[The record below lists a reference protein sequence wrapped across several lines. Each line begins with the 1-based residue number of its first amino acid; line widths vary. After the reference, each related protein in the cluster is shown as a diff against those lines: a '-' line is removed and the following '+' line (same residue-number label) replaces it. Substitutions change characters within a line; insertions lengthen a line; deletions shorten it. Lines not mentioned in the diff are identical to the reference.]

1 MTQVSVSSSTNIALG
16 QKKGA
21 YLQYLGQRY
30 PNKYKALEILVRDL
44 TGKKDPGQEPIRH
57 EFVEGPSGRKKR
69 DYVQDFFFNSPEGIG
84 MSLDDAVSMVGIA
97 AEFLG
102 MSTSQRY
109 GYKGALWHK
118 KYTAPAV
125 KAVKVL
131 APIAAKG
138 YMAYTRPGIENVPER
153 AELTETVLGFG
164 QGLKK
169 DVRERGVGSL
179 IDPLELAFPVAAR
192 THKIL
197 RRTGLD
203 PEEDLLRSFDPGGT
217 EQLNRQ
223 IEARERRGRELFEEA
238 KKSDVPVGEVSRE
251 HVRSGYSEE
260 IQEATRIEKRIE
272 EINAEGHRLTDERE
286 ALARAILKGEPFG
299 NAEKINADPRIKKL
313 DDRIDDLNQEFDEIM
328 DDPPSTIGMGLMFL
342 KRELADTEGKIS
354 DAEDLLSKPF
364 DDPLSQGVENYPTG
378 FDAAGTN
385 DALIAEV
392 SDLKEYKEKLQT
404 QITQLPEQQKEYR
417 ERIAELDGMDE
428 WTLAIL
434 DRAISQGYIIPAF
447 HGSKGDI
454 RLFDEGMRSKG
465 TGGGDTRDA
474 FFFAARSEDVVPYM
488 KKWEPGPGG
497 LGVSPAAAGRTDIS
511 RYQDKLGIE
520 HGGMARR
527 MGEIRDEQLERF
539 NYEHKVELLSSA
551 NKDLIDLIYRKEE
564 LLQKHVSFNV
574 TIPKEVLD
582 ALDAEDALGFDTS
595 REAARAILSDPDWET
610 AWEVE
615 SYSNRKVLKE
625 WVAEWKELRKVKN
638 FGDGLNLLRMA
649 FTSTNL
655 KKEGSW
661 LNKDRVVDV
670 TGDALEKELDNLVAL
685 KDLYDFP
692 VDEIIPEELLTTL
705 PGDWKDTG
713 IFDQDVI
720 EEILKGSGYSTIQD
734 FSYESAGVSNN
745 LKKVLDDW
753 AMLSPEEKVNFSDNL
768 ASKLE
773 LAGQIHSAERLT
785 QLAFEPGYDPS
796 KIASDS
802 ILDKKLIEE
811 YRELKRDGDVI
822 GEARRTMDIWGGASI
837 YQVRLKIENPYILE
851 MNGKAYNGSK
861 YREAIDKAKSG
872 GHDGVIVKNVADG
885 ADVTDVY
892 MVFKAEQIRSKNA
905 MFDPL
910 DAPPLQADMQVHVKQ
925 LEELDVKAQKHF
937 RLIENKKDI
946 IARAKYE
953 GAGTLRDIGDDSYDR
968 LLSEL
973 HELQLVSRDIQAA
986 KWEKEQLVRG
996 RDPDVVAEM
1005 RPEVNA
1011 LWKEWYAMT
1020 SDVAVLEE
1028 ITDFVSARPGT
1039 YGWGTTFTYG
1049 DGYGKG
1055 LYNDMIDAGKLK
1067 GPGAKESF
1075 ERLKSYPFG
1084 SRVSPQQ
1091 GLELTGAAVQNH
1103 KKFLSSIV
1111 IANNDKLADLANS
1124 SVGMPRKDILAS
1136 VPLAVPIGIGASSLA
1151 FLANNA
1157 EAEEETMVDMLP
1169 EEDFTADIGNLLD
1182 NFDIPGLDSPEAKEN
1197 FVLRNKNWAQRIS
1210 EKDKKRTEDL
1220 QMIHL
1225 WRKSQLGGNDL

>member
-21 YLQYLGQRY
+21 YLQDLGQRD

-57 EFVEGPSGRKKR
+57 DFVEGPSGRKKR

-109 GYKGALWHK
+109 GYKGALWHE

-125 KAVKVL
+125 EAVKVL

-203 PEEDLLRSFDPGGT
+203 PEEDLLRSFDPGGA
-217 EQLNRQ
+217 EQLSRQ

-238 KKSDVPVGEVSRE
+238 KKSDVPIGEVSRE

-260 IQEATRIEKRIE
+260 IQEAARLEKRID

-286 ALARAILKGEPFG
+286 ALARAIPG

-313 DDRIDDLNQEFDEIM
+313 DDRLADLDQEFDEIFN
-328 DDPPSTIGMGLMFL
+328 DPSWMPIGTRLTFL
-342 KRELADTEGKIS
+342 ERELADTEGKIR

-364 DDPLSQGVENYPTG
+364 ELGDNPDDLILQKRN
-378 FDAAGTN
+378 
-385 DALIAEV
+385 LIAEV

-417 ERIAELDGMDE
+417 ARIAELDGMDE

-488 KKWEPGPGG
+488 KKWEFGPGG

-511 RYQDKLGIE
+511 RFQDKLGIE
-520 HGGMARR
+520 HRGMARR
-527 MGEIRDEQLERF
+527 MEEIKEEQLDRF
-539 NYEHKVELLSSA
+539 NYEHNVELLHSA
-551 NKDLIDLIYRKEE
+551 NKDLIDLIDRKAQ

-582 ALDAEDALGFDTS
+582 ALDAEDALGFGTS
-595 REAARAILSDPDWET
+595 REAARAILSDPDWES

-615 SYSNRKVLKE
+615 LDSNKKILKY
-625 WVAEWKELRKVKN
+625 WVDDWKEIRKVKD
-638 FGDGLNLLRMA
+638 FGAGLHLLRDV
-649 FTSTNL
+649 FRSTNL
-655 KKEGSW
+655 KGLIPQMKEGSW

-670 TGDALEKELDNLVAL
+670 TGEAIEKELDNLVAL

-713 IFDQDVI
+713 IFDQDII
-720 EEILKGSGYSTIQD
+720 EEIFKGSNTIRKRGQK
-734 FSYESAGVSNN
+734 YN
-745 LKKVLDDW
+745 LNRVLDNW

-768 ASKLE
+768 ASTFE
-773 LAGQIHSAERLT
+773 LNEQIHSAERLT
-785 QLAFEPGYDPS
+785 DLALEPGFGPIKIDSDPR
-796 KIASDS
+796 
-802 ILDKKLIEE
+802 LDKKLIEE

-822 GEARRTMDIWGGASI
+822 GEARKNMDIWGGAST

-851 MNGKAYNGSK
+851 MNGQGYNSSL
-861 YREAIDKAKSG
+861 YEEAIDKAKSG
-872 GHDGVIVKNVADG
+872 GHDGVIVKNVSDG

-925 LEELDVKAQKHF
+925 LEELSVKEKEHF
-937 RLIENKKDI
+937 RLIDNKKDI
-946 IARAKYE
+946 IARTKS
-953 GAGTLRDIGDDSYDR
+953 IGLAPTHSYDL

-973 HELQLVSRDIQAA
+973 HELQLVSRDIRAA

-996 RDPDVVAEM
+996 RNPDVIAEM

-1011 LWKEWYAMT
+1011 LRKEWYALT
-1020 SDVAVLEE
+1020 SDEAVLDE
-1028 ITDFVSARPGT
+1028 IMDFISSRPGNWGRT
-1039 YGWGTTFTYG
+1039 YGWGTTFTHG

-1055 LYNDMIDAGKLK
+1055 LYKDMIDAGNLG

-1084 SRVSPQQ
+1084 NV
-1091 GLELTGAAVQNH
+1091 GLELTGATIQSH
-1103 KKFLSSIV
+1103 KQVLSSKGRD
-1111 IANNDKLADLANS
+1111 NFDKLSDLTNS

-1157 EAEEETMVDMLP
+1157 EAEEETRVDMLP